1 MSKVFFESFPGSC
14 KNIKTE
20 SLEIRNKA
28 TVHNAAKL
36 IPLEKKTKKCNFQ
49 GELVLLPEQ
58 MPRQLFLSLKA
69 KSRTKGFEVPP
80 DVFGIVSQLPLFE
93 LLERSKWR
101 KQVVWRRKEEEEECY

>member
-28 TVHNAAKL
+28 TVHIAAKF
-36 IPLEKKTKKCNFQ
+36 IPLEKTKKCNFQ

-80 DVFGIVSQLPLFE
+80 DVFGIVS
-93 LLERSKWR
+93 
-101 KQVVWRRKEEEEECY
+101 